1 MQTFHQT
8 ANSSKRQNRHCRSLV
23 YFEIPILMLL
33 YLSSYSTQPGYKGKL
48 SRKHSYSEK
57 DLIWN
62 GRQWDIIE
70 GTLELKELS
79 VVCEAA
85 SAKSSLLSSNEV

>member
-1 MQTFHQT
+1 METFHQT
-8 ANSSKRQNRHCRSLV
+8 ATSSKRQNRHCRSLV
-23 YFEIPILMLL
+23 YFETPILILL
-33 YLSSYSTQPGYKGKL
+33 YLSSYSTEPGYKGKL

-62 GRQWDIIE
+62 ERQWDIIE

-85 SAKSSLLSSNEV
+85 SAKNSPLSSNEV